1 MVYEVIIGEKLDRS
15 THDAD
20 LQALTWIASKCPMEV
35 GPVIYRARRIV
46 SERDGLRY
54 DLIGDC
60 HRVDNRSIDNP
71 ISNPI
76 SASNTPLI
84 LSPNPTSREVYVTSS
99 EEMTGL
105 ISISTMDGI
114 DVMNVDINKSTQIK
128 LITNNLKSGIYMVS
142 YRSKTGNIQTAKL
155 MIVK

>member
-1 MVYEVIIGEKLDRS
+1 
-15 THDAD
+15 
-20 LQALTWIASKCPMEV
+20 MEV

-60 HRVDNRSIDNP
+60 HRVDNRSIDNT
-71 ISNPI
+71 I

-142 YRSKTGNIQTAKL
+142 YRGKTGNIQTAKL